1 MLDKLCRDPSHLERQ
16 LKVKLAE
23 EKDLKI
29 FDWLKLVSK
38 FIQYLLCTI
47 FYMLKFICIFISVFI
62 SNRTTFK
69 MQRNGKKMCDG

>member
-38 FIQYLLCTI
+38 SFSICYVLFFIYLSLYA
-47 FYMLKFICIFISVFI
+47 FS
-62 SNRTTFK
+62 
-69 MQRNGKKMCDG
+69 